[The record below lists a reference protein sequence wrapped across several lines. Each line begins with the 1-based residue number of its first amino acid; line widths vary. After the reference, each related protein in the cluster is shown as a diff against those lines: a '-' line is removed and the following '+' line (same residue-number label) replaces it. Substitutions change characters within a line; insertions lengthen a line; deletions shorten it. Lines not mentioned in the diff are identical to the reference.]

1 MNVFFNAEIADEYD
15 AYYNT
20 EVGQKVNEIEEK
32 LIAGALQKIPKGKM
46 LELGCGTGHWTKFFV
61 ENGFELTATDIS
73 DAMLKH
79 AQQKQLNAKILKADS
94 ENLPF
99 EDESFDMVSSIT
111 MMEFVSDQDK
121 VLSEIYRVLKP
132 NGYVLL
138 GGLNANSELAKNA
151 VNDPVFQNANFF
163 THEKLVEKL
172 MKLGV
177 PEVDSGVHFSP
188 NFQLTDATAE
198 KENYEPAFMLAL
210 VQKTL

>member
-138 GGLNANSELAKNA
+138 GGLNANSVLAKNA
-151 VNDPVFQNANFF
+151 VNDPVFQKANFF